1 MSAQDARRQ
10 LRDISVRKRERCE
23 EEVML
28 VLLQGVVPVLAVVA
42 VAVLPAV
49 VEVDGQG
56 ASVLEFECVRHGRQR
71 VIFAL

>member
-1 MSAQDARRQ
+1 
-10 LRDISVRKRERCE
+10 
-23 EEVML
+23 ML

-56 ASVLEFECVRHGRQR
+56 VSVLEFECVRHGRQR
-71 VIFAL
+71 VIFVL